1 MIKGTLDFVQSVIR
15 TTIQENAD
23 SLQDLPPLKEFLDI
37 VIPTVEYKLKT
48 LLTMSS
54 QSLSVIFND
63 YDENKAELNFD
74 IKTED
79 VYEYRPFY
87 DNNTYITRSNATAN
101 FNWSCSI
108 NYNINKVSYTN
119 VNHYALSIVDKDTF
133 ENADTDYISTIEDNI
148 AEYIEENFDKYS
160 ISEYGSCIYDVIQSK
175 AYDITY
181 DVFEKAKED
190 TVVIGIED
198 IVEVVIEKIDFD
210 SMYEIIDDILN
221 QPMTAEEI
229 LAEVGMSYR
238 DFL

>member
-1 MIKGTLDFVQSVIR
+1 MIKDTLDFIQSVIK

-23 SLQDLPPLKEFLDI
+23 NLQDLPPLKEFLNI

-48 LLTMSS
+48 LLAMSS

-74 IKTED
+74 IETKD
-79 VYEYRPFY
+79 IYEYKSFY
-87 DNNTYITRSNATAN
+87 DNNTYMIRSNATAN
-101 FNWSCSI
+101 FNWSYSI
-108 NYNINKVSYTN
+108 NYNINKISYIN
-119 VNHYALSIVDKDTF
+119 VNHYALPIVDKDTF

-148 AEYIEENFDKYS
+148 VEYIEENFDKYS

-175 AYDITY
+175 AYDIAY

-198 IVEVVIEKIDFD
+198 IVEVVIGKIDFD
-210 SMYEIIDDILN
+210 SMYEIVDDILN